1 MKNKL
6 ILPISVLL
14 LFSSLIMPVS
24 AANSTGEVT
33 LTTNITF
40 SVDDDVKISK
50 GNNSIINN
58 IINNG
63 LQPYEYKLVGQEV
76 KSKNLPSNYILG
88 IEKPGYTFSN
98 WKIIYKTAQNN
109 AISSLLMFAPTEQEI
124 EAVAQAQW
132 KRNVLSVNYNAN
144 GGTLSKNKRFKLDK
158 NKNIIYKGNGI
169 LFEQK
174 FTYGMKREAGLVNA
188 KSFSLK
194 RDGYVFVGWSLYKNG
209 KVLLD
214 ENASLA
220 AEDITNKVL
229 KKNEKVVLYAQWM
242 PEKVSIIYS
251 LNDDT
256 ESVDNNKFTTEK
268 NIIKTQKDNK
278 TCVQKYVMNKTS
290 SVVISANVFEITKP
304 YCKFVGWT
312 NKQGSDKVIFKARE
326 KVNYK
331 KLLPLLTK
339 NKSTIKLYPVWREYT
354 FPLDKSGG
362 LFISSYQGERVHPVY
377 NIKKYHSGLD
387 IAACGGTKIYAVDS
401 GTVTKVGKNMGF
413 GYGNYVKID
422 HGNGVETL
430 YAHASKTLVKEG
442 DKVKAGDV
450 IALVG
455 TTGTSTGNHL
465 HLEFI
470 VNGELK
476 DPMKYIDFTG
486 IPVRI

>member
-1 MKNKL
+1 MKKKL

-14 LFSSLIMPVS
+14 LFSSFVMPVS
-24 AANSTGEVT
+24 AASSTGEVT
-33 LTTNITF
+33 LTTNVTF
-40 SVDDDVKISK
+40 GVDNDVKISK

-58 IINNG
+58 IVNSG
-63 LQPYEYKLVGQEV
+63 LQPYEYKLVNQEV
-76 KSKNLPSNYILG
+76 KSENLPNSYVLG
-88 IEKPGYTFSN
+88 IEKPGYTFDD
-98 WKIIYKTAQNN
+98 WEIVYKTDKSNT
-109 AISSLLMFAPTEQEI
+109 ISSLLMFAPSEQEVK
-124 EAVAQAQW
+124 AVAQAKW
-132 KRNVLSVNYNAN
+132 KRNVLRVNYNAN

-158 NKNIIYKGNGI
+158 NKNIIYKGNNK
-169 LFEQK
+169 LFEQR
-174 FTYGMKREAGLVNA
+174 FTYGMKKENGLVNA

-194 RDGYVFVGWSLYKNG
+194 REGYVFVGWSLYKNG

-214 ENASLA
+214 ENAVLA

-229 KKNEKVVLYAQWM
+229 KKNEKVVLYAQWV
-242 PEKVSIIYS
+242 PEEVRIIYS

-256 ESVDNNKFTTEK
+256 ESVDGEKFTTEK
-268 NIIKTQKDNK
+268 NVIKFQESNK
-278 TCVQKYVMNKTS
+278 ACAQKYIMNKTS
-290 SVVISANVFEITKP
+290 SVVISANAFKITKP
-304 YCKFVGWT
+304 YCKFVGWS
-312 NKQGSDKVIFKARE
+312 NKQGSDKVVFKARE

-339 NKSTIKLYPVWREYT
+339 NKNTIKLYPVWQEYT

-362 LFISSYQGERVHPVY
+362 LFISSYQGARIHPIY

-413 GYGNYVKID
+413 GYGNYVKVD
-422 HGNGVETL
+422 HGDGIETL

-442 DKVKAGDV
+442 DKVKAGEV

-470 VNGELK
+470 VDGELK
-476 DPMKYIDFTG
+476 DPMKYVDFTG